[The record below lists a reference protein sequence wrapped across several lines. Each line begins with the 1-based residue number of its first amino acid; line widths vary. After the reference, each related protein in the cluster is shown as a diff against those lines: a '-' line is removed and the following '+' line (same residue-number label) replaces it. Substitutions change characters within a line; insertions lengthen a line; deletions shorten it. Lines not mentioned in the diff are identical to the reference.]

1 MTRLG
6 VEAPRQETVPLSDL
20 VTEIDDGEGGLEIF
34 VEAAEE
40 EPEQKIEKAVSS
52 DGLENGHPKQQL
64 PKAFEL
70 KESVIS
76 YIENWMKSQQ
86 IDQKVGVTV

>member
-6 VEAPRQETVPLSDL
+6 VEAPKQETVPLSDL
-20 VTEIDDGEGGLEIF
+20 VSETDDGEGGLEIF

-40 EPEQKIEKAVSS
+40 EPEQRIDKAVSS
-52 DGLENGHPKQQL
+52 DGLENGQPKLQL

-86 IDQKVGVTV
+86 IDQKVGAIV